1 MKEKLYA
8 YSCFVNC
15 IMQMLGQNEI
25 KMHLWTVYYCMKVKI
40 DLHFCIE
47 TVENLNR
54 DISVGYI
61 NSLAFSP
68 LFVSGGA

>member
-25 KMHLWTVYYCMKVKI
+25 KMHFWTVCYCMKVLI
-40 DLHFCIE
+40 DLHFCTE
-47 TVENLNR
+47 TVENLKR

-68 LFVSGGA
+68 LFFSGGA